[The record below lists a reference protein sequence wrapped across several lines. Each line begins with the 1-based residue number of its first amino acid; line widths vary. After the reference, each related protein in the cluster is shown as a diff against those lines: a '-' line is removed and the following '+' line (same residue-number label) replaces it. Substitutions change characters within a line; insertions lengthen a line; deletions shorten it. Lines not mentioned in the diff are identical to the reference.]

1 MRQNGGSIQPI
12 KYRESNLLEERENF
26 DNKKRY
32 QLAAEIGIR
41 YSWPEPSKY
50 CHEYA
55 AQALPAKEIICVQEV
70 VTHFI

>member
-1 MRQNGGSIQPI
+1 MGVQFNR
-12 KYRESNLLEERENF
+12 SNIVNQTCLKKEKNV